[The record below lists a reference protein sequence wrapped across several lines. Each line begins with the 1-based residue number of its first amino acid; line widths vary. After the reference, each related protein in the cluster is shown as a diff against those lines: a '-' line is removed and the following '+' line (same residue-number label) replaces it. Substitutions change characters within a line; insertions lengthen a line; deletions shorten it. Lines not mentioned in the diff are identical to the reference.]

1 MIDGNMFYIYDNPK
15 KRHEHLMLQVDSGDG
30 HLMVIRITG
39 LPIDDY
45 EVQEMQMLQ
54 PDLFRTPEEQTVWFQ
69 PNEKE
74 IDVSSLPKD
83 KPVRLGGLTE

>member
-1 MIDGNMFYIYDNPK
+1 
-15 KRHEHLMLQVDSGDG
+15 
-30 HLMVIRITG
+30 
-39 LPIDDY
+39 
-45 EVQEMQMLQ
+45 MQMLE